1 MSRQLIGKY
10 QEYLKKQGEKFAE
23 DVDSEV
29 EARYKAKGLPEY
41 PLIITRMM
49 QQVKLISQLITY
61 IWLHNEEG
69 SDYERN
75 AKQLNYYFRNTVPDP
90 KWQLP
95 GSLHQELFPDATEP
109 KTLKDLL
116 GAHIE
121 EKTEE
126 GRLLRAVFPTRPKRY
141 QFPIF
146 EELAINCNLVGF
158 EIDTGIFN
166 GWITDPDP
174 NSPSML
180 HVVIAFPPRPHLSQA
195 TVTKDELADWLTN
208 RHDLT
213 QFMSDNP
220 YIPTCSC

>member
-10 QEYLKKQGEKFAE
+10 QKYLEQQGKKFVE
-23 DVDSEV
+23 DVDSELA
-29 EARYKAKGLPEY
+29 ARYKNQGLPES

-69 SDYERN
+69 SEHEEK
-75 AKQLNYYFRNTVPDP
+75 AKKLNYYFRNTIPDP
-90 KWQLP
+90 KWKLP
-95 GSLHQELFPDATEP
+95 GSLHQELFPDAKEP
-109 KTLKDLL
+109 KTLKHLL
-116 GAHIE
+116 GAHIDE
-121 EKTEE
+121 DSVE
-126 GRLLRAVFPTRPKRY
+126 GELLRAVFNPLPKRY

-146 EELAINCNLVGF
+146 EELAINYNLVGF

-195 TVTKDELADWLTN
+195 TVTKEELEDWLTN
-208 RHDLT
+208 RNDFL